1 MDFLD
6 DFGGRAVA
14 HFGHHVRQTF
24 FPELLIVGIDLFGH
38 AIAKQH
44 KNVAP
49 IQGDG
54 GFLVLLGFA
63 YAMSWLMAQVGLM
76 VRTPEV
82 VNNAS
87 FIVIFPITFVANTF
101 VPLET
106 FPSVLRTF
114 AEWNPVSSVV
124 QAARELFGNSFGAPD
139 VWSLQNPVLYS
150 ALWGVAILVV
160 FVPLSVRTYRNTAS
174 R

>member
-1 MDFLD
+1 M
-6 DFGGRAVA
+6 
-14 HFGHHVRQTF
+14 
-24 FPELLIVGIDLFGH
+24 
-38 AIAKQH
+38 
-44 KNVAP
+44 
-49 IQGDG
+49 
-54 GFLVLLGFA
+54 LLGFA

-82 VNNAS
+82 VQNAS

-106 FPSVLRTF
+106 FPPVLRTF

-124 QAARELFGNSFGAPD
+124 QAARNLFGNSFGAPD

-150 ALWGVAILVV
+150 ALWGIAILLV
-160 FVPLSVRTYRNTAS
+160 FVPLSVRTFRNTAS